1 MASTEIAE
9 MKEILPQL
17 LKHKNMWSDYDKEAD
32 TLYIHFKKPN
42 HADHTELT
50 DDDIIIRS
58 EKGEIIGL
66 TILHASARGL
76 K

>member
-1 MASTEIAE
+1 MSINDISAI
-9 MKEILPQL
+9 KKILPVL
-17 LKHKNMWSDYDKEAD
+17 IKYKNIWSGYDKEAD

-66 TILHASARGL
+66 TILHASVRRDL
-76 K
+76 